1 MLESNQVSKDA
12 TKITSLDDGIDF
24 FNEFIAGDIKTPFG
38 EILHTPKIDKRNP
51 S

>member
-1 MLESNQVSKDA
+1 MSDHKAVNSDV

-38 EILHTPKIDKRNP
+38 EALHTPKIDKRNP